1 MLNLFIINNI
11 IKFINKI
18 KMSVEKELKNE
29 NIEENIV
36 KRLNNTD
43 NNLPKVKKHKKSTK
57 KSRFANQVKVVPL
70 LKPPNER
77 RKYDENGNLKNQEV
91 IRQKSG
97 IVWDNKTIDEQ
108 YLDRVLHPRIKIDE
122 PKTPYPDGDENDLYQ
137 EGMNKLNEIKPTEEL
152 LNEVVNSLK
161 ENDDEKKKNLKTKE
175 LKKKAYDN
183 EYTKALKFYN
193 ENREKF
199 EDLPLERKKSLTN
212 TLINKFHKEVR
223 DLSKGKKK
231 NSVEN

>member
-1 MLNLFIINNI
+1 
-11 IKFINKI
+11 
-18 KMSVEKELKNE
+18 MSVEKELKKE
-29 NIEENIV
+29 NIEENLV

-57 KSRFANQVKVVPL
+57 KSRFANHIKVVPL

>member
-1 MLNLFIINNI
+1 
-11 IKFINKI
+11 
-18 KMSVEKELKNE
+18 MSVEKELKKE
-29 NIEENIV
+29 NIEENLV

-43 NNLPKVKKHKKSTK
+43 NNLPKVKKHKKATK
-57 KSRFANQVKVVPL
+57 KSRFANQIKVVPL

-231 NSVEN
+231 NIVEN

>member
-1 MLNLFIINNI
+1 
-11 IKFINKI
+11 
-18 KMSVEKELKNE
+18 MSVEKELKKE
-29 NIEENIV
+29 NIEENLV

-57 KSRFANQVKVVPL
+57 KSRFANQIKVVPL

-137 EGMNKLNEIKPTEEL
+137 EGINKLNEIKPTEEL

-231 NSVEN
+231 NIVEN

>member
-1 MLNLFIINNI
+1 
-11 IKFINKI
+11 
-18 KMSVEKELKNE
+18 MSVEKELKKE
-29 NIEENIV
+29 NIEENLV

-57 KSRFANQVKVVPL
+57 KSRFANQIKVVPL

-231 NSVEN
+231 NIVEN

>member
-1 MLNLFIINNI
+1 
-11 IKFINKI
+11 
-18 KMSVEKELKNE
+18 MSVEKELKNE
-29 NIEENIV
+29 NIEENLV

-57 KSRFANQVKVVPL
+57 KSRFANQIKVVSL

-231 NSVEN
+231 NIVEN

>member
-1 MLNLFIINNI
+1 
-11 IKFINKI
+11 
-18 KMSVEKELKNE
+18 MSVEKELKKE
-29 NIEENIV
+29 NIEENLV

-57 KSRFANQVKVVPL
+57 KSRFANQIKVVPL

-91 IRQKSG
+91 IRQKNG

-161 ENDDEKKKNLKTKE
+161 ENDDDKKKNLKTKE

-231 NSVEN
+231 NIVEN